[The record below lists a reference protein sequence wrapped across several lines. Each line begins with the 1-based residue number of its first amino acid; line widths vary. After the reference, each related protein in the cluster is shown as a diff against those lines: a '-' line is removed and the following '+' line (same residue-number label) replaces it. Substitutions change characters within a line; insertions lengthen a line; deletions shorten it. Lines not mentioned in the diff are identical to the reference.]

1 MRKIYFEPEIEI
13 RKFLMNESVCTD
25 LSTPSVDKDL
35 NDDDEYD
42 YFGN

>member
-1 MRKIYFEPEIEI
+1 MRRQYVEPVIEI
-13 RKFLMNESVCTD
+13 RKYLMDESVCTD